1 MVIQA
6 AYITKITLLNF
17 KVSTMN
23 YVSTAPSS
31 SVRMA
36 ATLVL
41 IRMLSIYK
49 YQYRTVSRGLGVTHT
64 YSHAVN
70 AKNEIKC
77 FQCPIVMKLQF
88 T

>member
-1 MVIQA
+1 
-6 AYITKITLLNF
+6 
-17 KVSTMN
+17 MN